1 MKKNEWEMKYKERVV
16 ERVLIMEYNWL
27 KQNWVYRRL
36 VEIIGWFA

>member
-27 KQNWVYRRL
+27 KQNRVYRDL
-36 VEIIGWFA
+36 